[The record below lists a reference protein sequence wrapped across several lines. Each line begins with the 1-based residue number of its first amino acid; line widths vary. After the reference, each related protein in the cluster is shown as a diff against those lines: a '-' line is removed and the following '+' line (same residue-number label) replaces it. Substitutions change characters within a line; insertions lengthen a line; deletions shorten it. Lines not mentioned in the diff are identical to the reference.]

1 MAATQTPRRPYLVRA
16 MHEWMTANNQTPHLV
31 VDAAAPQPQRFPG
44 AFVRDGRITL
54 NVSWQATQGLKLGN
68 EWIEFSARFG
78 GVSQHVRVPVA
89 SVLGIYARETGQGM
103 LFQDEG
109 EAPPPAAG
117 AGDSRQP
124 AEAARHQVSQGAF
137 VASASGIRRFGGRP
151 LAACEEPEMPSARGH
166 PATSPRG
173 AQKG

>member
-1 MAATQTPRRPYLVRA
+1 MAAVQTSRRPYLVRA

-31 VDAAAPQPQRFPG
+31 VDASAATAEVPK
-44 AFVRDGRITL
+44 AYVRDGRITL

-78 GVSQHVRVPVA
+78 GVSQQVRVPIA
-89 SVLGIYARETGQGM
+89 AVLGIYARETGQGM

-117 AGDSRQP
+117 PNDTGT
-124 AEAARHQVSQGAF
+124 
-137 VASASGIRRFGGRP
+137 RP
-151 LAACEEPEMPSARGH
+151 KLRVI
-166 PATSPRG
+166 
-173 AQKG
+173 K

>member
-1 MAATQTPRRPYLVRA
+1 MTTPHTPRRPYLVRA

-31 VDAAAPQPQRFPG
+31 VDAVWPATEVPR

-78 GVSQHVRVPVA
+78 GVSQQVRIPVA

-117 AGDSRQP
+117 SGDT
-124 AEAARHQVSQGAF
+124 AAARPKLRV
-137 VASASGIRRFGGRP
+137 I
-151 LAACEEPEMPSARGH
+151 
-166 PATSPRG
+166 
-173 AQKG
+173 K